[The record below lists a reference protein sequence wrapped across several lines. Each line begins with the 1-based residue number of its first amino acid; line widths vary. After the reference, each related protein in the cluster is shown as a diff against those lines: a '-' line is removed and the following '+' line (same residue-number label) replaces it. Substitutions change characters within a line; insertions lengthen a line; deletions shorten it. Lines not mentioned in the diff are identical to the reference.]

1 MPAGVTHPALYYQSE
16 WRRKPPAAKAA
27 ALQALGVDPA
37 AVAWWSDVQ
46 VRQFWDL
53 RTPPASKL
61 PVDGLVY
68 HYEPIDFMQWL
79 NDLTWSSEWPKYR
92 VTGGNPA
99 VPIPRPV
106 TPRSRRV

>member
-1 MPAGVTHPALYYQSE
+1 MVGRAG
-16 WRRKPPAAKAA
+16 
-27 ALQALGVDPA
+27 A
-37 AVAWWSDVQ
+37 AVLGSAHAA
-46 VRQFWDL
+46 
-53 RTPPASKL
+53 ASKL